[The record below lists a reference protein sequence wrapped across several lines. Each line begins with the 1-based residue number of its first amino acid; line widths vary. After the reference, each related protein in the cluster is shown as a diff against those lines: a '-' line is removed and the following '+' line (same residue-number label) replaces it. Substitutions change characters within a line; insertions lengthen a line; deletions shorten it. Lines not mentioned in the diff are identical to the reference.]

1 MSLFEP
7 RSHQQKHQVADADL
21 TPFTIAAFASRIS
34 PSFSALWIWRW
45 SSCFMI
51 TGCALWNLT
60 KDEGPPD
67 EEGTD
72 QPPRRP
78 EDDVWMDIDEWPE
91 REINPEDYGIF

>member
-1 MSLFEP
+1 
-7 RSHQQKHQVADADL
+7 
-21 TPFTIAAFASRIS
+21 
-34 PSFSALWIWRW
+34 
-45 SSCFMI
+45 MI